1 MGTDGS
7 SGSRK
12 RFQKKSP
19 NAGSS
24 RDARISTTRSDRRSG
39 DVWLGSTTGLAFE
52 GVCAD
57 ILEGCGFTVHR
68 MGGTA
73 DGGRDIIMW
82 IDRRKVVVECKHQ
95 TKPVGRPVVQK
106 LHSAVMT
113 EKAVGGIVIA
123 TGGFSSAAEGHIHAD
138 MCSGDVL
145 TAIRRMQPNTILL
158 VDSGGL
164 SVLARMAGVSLHQGE
179 DPSTRDTD
187 ISDVT
192 GMFAGLKSCPAGAT
206 SLMNAKVT
214 SQHIDTCWVAEV
226 RVEQRFH
233 NSSGM
238 LVHKMKKK
246 KTYACGPDGNILDG
260 KLAKKV
266 KKGGDGLPVKR
277 SESPPRNDII
287 RTAKAECVRNVKY
300 KGGNGSTYVKRCEP
314 TEGHIHVNFH
324 PIGVLRTTV
333 ELKFLRTKYKWDMP
347 WDKEIACKACGK
359 PKGVLKPLLICN
371 ECGRVVHVRTC
382 GGECGR
388 CKKTICDSCA
398 VKRKKIIKTSR
409 LCVDCISS
417 D

>member
-1 MGTDGS
+1 
-7 SGSRK
+7 
-12 RFQKKSP
+12 
-19 NAGSS
+19 
-24 RDARISTTRSDRRSG
+24 
-39 DVWLGSTTGLAFE
+39 
-52 GVCAD
+52 
-57 ILEGCGFTVHR
+57 
-68 MGGTA
+68 
-73 DGGRDIIMW
+73 
-82 IDRRKVVVECKHQ
+82 
-95 TKPVGRPVVQK
+95 
-106 LHSAVMT
+106 
-113 EKAVGGIVIA
+113 
-123 TGGFSSAAEGHIHAD
+123 
-138 MCSGDVL
+138 
-145 TAIRRMQPNTILL
+145 
-158 VDSGGL
+158 
-164 SVLARMAGVSLHQGE
+164 
-179 DPSTRDTD
+179 
-187 ISDVT
+187 
-192 GMFAGLKSCPAGAT
+192 
-206 SLMNAKVT
+206 
-214 SQHIDTCWVAEV
+214 
-226 RVEQRFH
+226 
-233 NSSGM
+233 
-238 LVHKMKKK
+238 MKKK

-409 LCVDCISS
+409 LCGDCISS